1 MFDLIIH
8 NGRVVDYKN
17 HLDQVTDIAVKD
29 GRIASIGTALGKAKS
44 ISMQKSPCYPGN
56 CRQPYACI
64 LLVRRPRQPENAG
77 FSRCY
82 NCHRNGRPCGQR

>member
-29 GRIASIGTALGKAKS
+29 GRIASIEMVFVIKDRKAH
-44 ISMQKSPCYPGN
+44 
-56 CRQPYACI
+56 
-64 LLVRRPRQPENAG
+64 V
-77 FSRCY
+77 
-82 NCHRNGRPCGQR
+82 

>member
-44 ISMQKSPCYPGN
+44 H
-56 CRQPYACI
+56 RQPYACI

>member
-29 GRIASIGTALGKAKS
+29 GRIASIGTALS
-44 ISMQKSPCYPGN
+44 E
-56 CRQPYACI
+56 
-64 LLVRRPRQPENAG
+64 LLGVAYTQI
-77 FSRCY
+77 
-82 NCHRNGRPCGQR
+82 RNPDSNLSLLGRS

>member
-29 GRIASIGTALGKAKS
+29 GRIASIGTALGKAKEAL
-44 ISMQKSPCYPGN
+44 QN
-56 CRQPYACI
+56 T
-64 LLVRRPRQPENAG
+64 
-77 FSRCY
+77 
-82 NCHRNGRPCGQR
+82 

>member
-44 ISMQKSPCYPGN
+44 RAISMQKISLLSRELSTAICMHPPG
-56 CRQPYACI
+56 
-64 LLVRRPRQPENAG
+64 
-77 FSRCY
+77 
-82 NCHRNGRPCGQR
+82 

>member
-29 GRIASIGTALGKAKS
+29 GRIRSEEHTSELRNANMKVVSLA
-44 ISMQKSPCYPGN
+44 
-56 CRQPYACI
+56 
-64 LLVRRPRQPENAG
+64 PEVL
-77 FSRCY
+77 
-82 NCHRNGRPCGQR
+82 